1 LINADYEKFIQ
12 AYDAALRPGVP
23 FEIPYTARL
32 LLSGS
37 DAAIIVDRDR
47 ITISINDNPVPGD
60 HPMYA
65 FVEEHELE
73 IRDVTS
79 ADLGVFTEIAMVGR
93 WHHHET
99 EMQGFEPYLVCK
111 TDEKGNASTAKY
123 EYDFFGYGGGGHS
136 VGLNSHLDGWSAH
149 RVIMA
154 VTARLTDYSNLS
166 PGLPKTLG
174 LPTGAVWYPPAGL
187 GLPCLVMEHANEQ
200 IEALTA

>member
-1 LINADYEKFIQ
+1 MINADSKQFIQ
-12 AYDAALRPGVP
+12 AYDAAIRAGVP
-23 FEIPYTARL
+23 FDITYSAKL
-32 LLSGS
+32 LLPGS
-37 DAAIIVDRDR
+37 DASIIVDRER
-47 ITISINDNPVPGD
+47 ITISIDDAPVPGD
-60 HPMYA
+60 HPMST
-65 FVEEHELE
+65 FIEEHEFE

-79 ADLGVFTEIAMVGR
+79 GDLGVFTEIVMAGR
-93 WHHHET
+93 WHNHET

-111 TDEKGNASTAKY
+111 TDEKGNVSTATYK
-123 EYDFFGYGGGGHS
+123 YDFFGYGGGGHS
-136 VGLNSHLDGWSAH
+136 VGLNSHIDGWSAH

-200 IEALTA
+200 IAALSA